1 MEERRRSRWRKLD
14 NAAQAFPAATDK
26 KDTRVFRFYCQL
38 NEPVDGDMLQEALDK
53 TVEKYPVF
61 QAVLRKG
68 LFWFYL
74 EHQDIRAI
82 AAQETKKPCSR
93 IYVPD
98 AKRLLFEVTYYK
110 NRINL
115 EVFHALSD
123 GTGAIRFLRELV
135 KNYLLAV
142 HSAEDLEDIPLED
155 ESETLAD
162 FEEDSFSQYYSEGR
176 PKGDKPGPRAY
187 QLHGP
192 KLERSDM
199 EITEM
204 IMPVSQ
210 VLKKARSYG
219 VSMTVFLTSIF
230 LCAIHE
236 EMTPRQQRRP
246 VTLMV
251 PVNLRN
257 YFPSSSMTNFW
268 GWLEAGYRFRGETPF
283 EDVLSSMK
291 QFFEKELVKERVA
304 SRMNDY
310 IRLEKNPF
318 LRAVPL
324 EIKNVFLQAGTR
336 LRSGNIT
343 AIFSNVGKI
352 KMPDTYEPYIRR
364 FGVFTSTDRMQMCA
378 CSYRDELVL
387 GFSSKLVS
395 TNIQRNFCRMLKEEG
410 IDCEISE
417 NVFPEQ
423 KNPMIYPGRQAFQ
436 WFSFAA
442 IALAVL
448 CVALNLMIDPDFLWS
463 PFACGGALCLWVCGA
478 VGYVKRRNILK
489 NLMWQL
495 VIGTV
500 FCILWD
506 WVTGWRGWSV
516 DFVFPI
522 AVLAVLLTMFIVAK
536 RRHLETPEYLIYF
549 IMASVLGLIPAV
561 LYAADI
567 VQVIYPSIMCAVI
580 CFLSLMRLLIFRFHD
595 MILELQ
601 KKFRM

>member
-1 MEERRRSRWRKLD
+1 MRARRWPILRR
-14 NAAQAFPAATDK
+14 
-26 KDTRVFRFYCQL
+26 
-38 NEPVDGDMLQEALDK
+38 
-53 TVEKYPVF
+53 TV
-61 QAVLRKG
+61 
-68 LFWFYL
+68 
-74 EHQDIRAI
+74 
-82 AAQETKKPCSR
+82 
-93 IYVPD
+93 
-98 AKRLLFEVTYYK
+98 
-110 NRINL
+110 
-115 EVFHALSD
+115 
-123 GTGAIRFLRELV
+123 
-135 KNYLLAV
+135 
-142 HSAEDLEDIPLED
+142 
-155 ESETLAD
+155 
-162 FEEDSFSQYYSEGR
+162 FSQYYSEGR

-343 AIFSNVGKI
+343 AIF
-352 KMPDTYEPYIRR
+352 
-364 FGVFTSTDRMQMCA
+364 FQCW
-378 CSYRDELVL
+378 
-387 GFSSKLVS
+387 
-395 TNIQRNFCRMLKEEG
+395 
-410 IDCEISE
+410 E
-417 NVFPEQ
+417 N
-423 KNPMIYPGRQAFQ
+423 KNA
-436 WFSFAA
+436 
-442 IALAVL
+442 
-448 CVALNLMIDPDFLWS
+448 
-463 PFACGGALCLWVCGA
+463 
-478 VGYVKRRNILK
+478 GYL
-489 NLMWQL
+489 
-495 VIGTV
+495 
-500 FCILWD
+500 
-506 WVTGWRGWSV
+506 
-516 DFVFPI
+516 
-522 AVLAVLLTMFIVAK
+522 
-536 RRHLETPEYLIYF
+536 
-549 IMASVLGLIPAV
+549 
-561 LYAADI
+561 
-567 VQVIYPSIMCAVI
+567 
-580 CFLSLMRLLIFRFHD
+580 
-595 MILELQ
+595 
-601 KKFRM
+601 